1 MVRTV
6 ASLPESARAAFKE
19 PLGPIFQD
27 ADALLEDAGTPL
39 ITVGDVVTYHIVGA
53 GVTPHV
59 AIIDGITEREPVS
72 EDVRRG
78 IPAADRE
85 VSVENPPGT
94 LTESLLRAL
103 DEALQGEER
112 TLIRVTGEEDLATLP
127 AALLAP
133 AGASIVYGQPGE
145 GMVRVDVTGS
155 RREDVRELCG
165 ALETDEP
172 FWELVGA
179 ESPA

>member
-78 IPAADRE
+78 IPDADRA

-94 LTESLLRAL
+94 LTESLLLAL
-103 DEALQGEER
+103 DEALDAEER
-112 TLIRVTGEEDLATLP
+112 TLLRVTGEEDLATLP
-127 AALLAP
+127 AVLLAP
-133 AGASIVYGQPGE
+133 ANASIVYGQPGE
-145 GMVRVDVTGS
+145 GMVRVGVTEP
-155 RREDVRELCG
+155 RREAVRELCG
-165 ALETDEP
+165 SLETDER
-172 FWELVGA
+172 FWELVDA